1 MRVDAVYTGGRIR
14 TMDTARPAA
23 RTMAVSAGRIL
34 ALDDEAEALTR
45 HASRVID
52 LGGAPVVPAF
62 NDVHHHLT
70 MRGQRLRG
78 VDLRSR
84 VVATMDEL
92 HAAVRAAAAT
102 TEPGAWIYGAG
113 YDQNKLGDRHPLAAE
128 LDAAAPDHPVWLE
141 HVSGHMGVGN
151 SLAFARAG
159 YPGRRSV
166 PDVDG
171 GVVARDEEGRAAGLV
186 QERAMDLLVG
196 VYKPLP
202 VEEIVRNI
210 EVASR
215 VALSEGIA
223 SITEP
228 GIGTTSGIGNSPL
241 DLHAFQTA
249 RERGVLG
256 VRAQVMPYITT
267 VREIVTDGDG
277 PGWGLDLGL
286 RTGLGDNR
294 LRVGPLKV
302 LTDGSLIGRSA
313 AMTACYHGSDSA
325 GYMAWDLTELETILR
340 GAHARGFR
348 IAAHAIG
355 DQAVQHV
362 LDIFG
367 RLFDERPRPD
377 ARHRI
382 EHFQVA
388 SDAQIARTAA
398 LGLIPVPQGRFIS
411 ELGDGV
417 IRAMGPQRLP
427 LTYRVRAMLDAGIPV
442 PGSSDAPVAEAS
454 PILNIHDLVNRITAD
469 GAEFNPQER
478 VTPGQ
483 ALHMYTVNS
492 AYASCEERDKGRLAE
507 GMLADFVVLSD
518 DLLTVDHARIDT
530 VRVGAT
536 VVDGEPAFDDGAL
549 SER

>member
-1 MRVDAVYTGGRIR
+1 MRVDAVYTGGRLR
-14 TMDTARPAA
+14 TMDPARPDA
-23 RTMAVSAGRIL
+23 RSLAVSGGRIL
-34 ALDDEAEALTR
+34 ALDEEAEGLAR
-45 HASRVID
+45 HANRVFE
-52 LGGAPVVPAF
+52 LGGAPVTPAF

-78 VDLRSR
+78 VDLRSGA
-84 VVATMDEL
+84 VTDLDEL
-92 HAAVRAAAAT
+92 YAAVRAAAAAAR
-102 TEPGAWIYGAG
+102 PGEWIYGAG
-113 YDQNKLGDRHPLAAE
+113 YDQNKLGDRHPSAAE
-128 LDAAAPDHPVWLE
+128 LDAVAPANPVWLE

-151 SLAFARAG
+151 TAAFARAG
-159 YPGRRSV
+159 YPDGRGV
-166 PDVDG
+166 PDIDG
-171 GVVARDEEGRAAGLV
+171 GYVDRTGDGRAAGLV
-186 QERAMDLLVG
+186 QERAMDVIVG
-196 VYKPLP
+196 VFKPVP
-202 VEEIVRNI
+202 VEDIVRNI

-215 VALSEGIA
+215 MALSEGIA

-228 GIGTTSGIGNSPL
+228 GIGTTRGIGNSPL

-267 VREIVTDGDG
+267 VRQLDTPADG

-286 RTGLGDNR
+286 RTGLGDEW

-325 GYMAWDLTELETILR
+325 GYMAWDVDELETILR

-348 IAAHAIG
+348 IATHAIG
-355 DQAVQHV
+355 DQAVEHV
-362 LDIFG
+362 LDIFE
-367 RLFDERPRPD
+367 RLQAELPRPD

-388 SDAQIARTAA
+388 SDAQIARAA
-398 LGLIPVPQGRFIS
+398 RLRLIPVPQGRFIS

-417 IRAMGPQRLP
+417 IRAMGPDRLP
-427 LTYRVRAMLDAGIPV
+427 LTYRVRAMLDAGLPV

-454 PILNIHDLVNRITAD
+454 PILNMHDLVNRVTAD
-469 GAEFNPQER
+469 GVAFNPTER
-478 VTPGQ
+478 VTPEQ
-483 ALHMYTVNS
+483 ALTMYTVHS
-492 AYASCEERDKGRLAE
+492 AHASGEEGDKGRLAE

-518 DLLTVDHARIDT
+518 DLLAVSPERLSGI
-530 VRVGAT
+530 RVGAT
-536 VVDGEPAFDDGAL
+536 VVGGRPAHDDGAL
-549 SER
+549 RER

>member
-1 MRVDAVYTGGRIR
+1 
-14 TMDTARPAA
+14 
-23 RTMAVSAGRIL
+23 
-34 ALDDEAEALTR
+34 
-45 HASRVID
+45 
-52 LGGAPVVPAF
+52 
-62 NDVHHHLT
+62 
-70 MRGQRLRG
+70 
-78 VDLRSR
+78 
-84 VVATMDEL
+84 
-92 HAAVRAAAAT
+92 
-102 TEPGAWIYGAG
+102 
-113 YDQNKLGDRHPLAAE
+113 
-128 LDAAAPDHPVWLE
+128 
-141 HVSGHMGVGN
+141 
-151 SLAFARAG
+151 
-159 YPGRRSV
+159 
-166 PDVDG
+166 
-171 GVVARDEEGRAAGLV
+171 
-186 QERAMDLLVG
+186 
-196 VYKPLP
+196 
-202 VEEIVRNI
+202 
-210 EVASR
+210 
-215 VALSEGIA
+215 
-223 SITEP
+223 
-228 GIGTTSGIGNSPL
+228 
-241 DLHAFQTA
+241 
-249 RERGVLG
+249 
-256 VRAQVMPYITT
+256 MPYITT
-267 VREIVTDGDG
+267 VREIIADGDD

-294 LRVGPLKV
+294 LRIGPLKV

-313 AMTACYHGSDSA
+313 AMTACYHGGDSA

-340 GAHARGFR
+340 GAHGRGFR

-367 RLFDERPRPD
+367 RLCDERPRPD

-398 LGLIPVPQGRFIS
+398 LGVIPVPQGRFIS

-417 IRAMGPQRLP
+417 IRAMGPERLP
-427 LTYRVRAMLDAGIPV
+427 LTYRIRAMLDAGIPV

-478 VTPGQ
+478 VTPVQ

-518 DLLTVDHARIDT
+518 DLLTIDPARIAT
-530 VRVGAT
+530 LRVGAT

>member
-1 MRVDAVYTGGRIR
+1 MRIDAVYTGGRIR
-14 TMDTARPAA
+14 TLDAARPQA
-23 RTMAVSAGRIL
+23 RTVAVTGGRVL
-34 ALDDEAEALTR
+34 ALDDEAEGLAQ
-45 HASRVID
+45 HASRVFD

-78 VDLRSR
+78 VDLRSTA
-84 VVATMDEL
+84 VSTMDEL
-92 HAAVRAAAAT
+92 YAAVRAAAGAAR
-102 TEPGAWIYGAG
+102 PGQWVYGAG
-113 YDQNKLGDRHPLAAE
+113 YDQNKLGDRHPLASA
-128 LDAAAPDHPVWLE
+128 LDTVAPENPVWLE

-151 SLAFARAG
+151 TAAFERAG
-159 YPGRRSV
+159 HPGRRGV

-171 GVVARDEEGRAAGLV
+171 GFVAREDGGLAAGLV
-186 QERAMDLLVG
+186 QERAMDVIVG
-196 VYKPLP
+196 VYKPIP
-202 VEEIVRNI
+202 VEEIVQNI
-210 EVASR
+210 AVASR

-228 GIGTTSGIGNSPL
+228 GVGTIRGIGNSPL

-267 VREIVTDGDG
+267 VRELGTEGDG
-277 PGWGLDLGL
+277 EGWGLDLGL
-286 RTGLGDNR
+286 RTGLGDDR

-325 GYMAWDLTELETILR
+325 GYMAWDVGELETILR
-340 GAHARGFR
+340 GAHALGFR
-348 IAAHAIG
+348 IATHAIG

-362 LDIFG
+362 LDIFE
-367 RLFDERPRPD
+367 RLLAWKPRPD

-388 SDAQIARTAA
+388 SDAQIARAA
-398 LGLIPVPQGRFIS
+398 RLGLIPVPQGRFIS

-417 IRAMGPQRLP
+417 IRAMGPERLP
-427 LTYRVRAMLDAGIPV
+427 LTYRVGSLLAAGIPV
-442 PGSSDAPVAEAS
+442 PGSSDAPVAEGS
-454 PILNIHDLVNRITAD
+454 PILGMHDLVNRVTA
-469 GAEFNPQER
+469 GGVEFSPAER
-478 VTPGQ
+478 VTPEQ
-483 ALHMYTVNS
+483 ALTMYTVSS
-492 AYASCEERDKGRLAE
+492 AYASGEEQDKGRLAE
-507 GMLADFVVLSD
+507 GLLADFVLLSD
-518 DLLTVDHARIDT
+518 DLLQVAPERVDR

-536 VVDGEPAFDDGAL
+536 VVGGEPVFDDGAL
-549 SER
+549 REG

>member
-1 MRVDAVYTGGRIR
+1 MRVDAVFTGGRIR
-14 TMDTARPAA
+14 TLDPTRPSARAL
-23 RTMAVSAGRIL
+23 AVSGGRIL
-34 ALDDEAEALTR
+34 ALDDEADALAR
-45 HASRVID
+45 HATAVYD
-52 LGGAPVVPAF
+52 LAGAPVVPAF

-78 VDLRSR
+78 VDLRG
-84 VVATMDEL
+84 VTVASLDEL
-92 HAAVRAAAAT
+92 YAAVAAAAAT
-102 TEPGAWIYGAG
+102 AEPGAWVYGAG
-113 YDQNKLGDRHPLAAE
+113 YDQNKLGERHPSAAA
-128 LDAAAPDHPVWLE
+128 LDAVAPANPVWLE

-151 SLAFARAG
+151 TAAFARAG
-159 YPGRRSV
+159 YAGRAGV

-171 GVVARDEEGRAAGLV
+171 GFVARDDDGRAAGLV
-186 QERAMDLLVG
+186 QERAMDVIVG
-196 VYKPLP
+196 VFKPIP
-202 VEEIVRNI
+202 VEEIVRTI

-215 VALSEGIA
+215 VALTEGIA

-267 VREIVTDGDG
+267 VRALATPGDGD
-277 PGWGLDLGL
+277 GWGLDLGL
-286 RTGLGDNR
+286 RTGLGDEW
-294 LRVGPLKV
+294 LRIGPLKV

-325 GYMAWDLTELETILR
+325 GYMAWDVEELATILR
-340 GAHARGFR
+340 GAHRRGFR
-348 IAAHAIG
+348 IATHAIG
-355 DQAVQHV
+355 DRAVQHV
-362 LDIFG
+362 LDIFE
-367 RLFDERPRPD
+367 RLLAEHPRPD

-388 SDAQIARTAA
+388 DDEQIARTAK

-417 IRAMGPQRLP
+417 IRAMGPERLP
-427 LTYRVRAMLDAGIPV
+427 LTYRVRAMLDAGLPV

-454 PILNIHDLVNRITAD
+454 PILNMHDLVNRVTAD
-469 GAEFNPQER
+469 GVAFSPAEA
-478 VTPGQ
+478 VTPEQ
-483 ALHMYTVNS
+483 ALTMYTVHS
-492 AYASCEERDKGRLAE
+492 AYASGEERDKGRLAE
-507 GMLADFVVLSD
+507 GLLADFVVLSD
-518 DLLTVDHARIDT
+518 DLLAVPPERLDT

-536 VVDGEPAFDDGAL
+536 VVGGQPAFDDNTLA
-549 SER
+549 

>member
-1 MRVDAVYTGGRIR
+1 MRVDAVYLGGRVR
-14 TMDTARPAA
+14 TMDPARPVASA
-23 RTMAVSAGRIL
+23 IAVSAGRIL

-45 HASRVID
+45 HAARVVE

-78 VDLRSR
+78 VDLRAGA
-84 VVATMDEL
+84 VATMDEL
-92 HAAVRAAAAT
+92 YAAVRAAATT
-102 TEPGAWIYGAG
+102 TEPGSWIYGAG

-128 LDAAAPDHPVWLE
+128 LDTAAPEHPVWLE

-151 SLAFARAG
+151 SAAFARAG
-159 YPGRRSV
+159 YPGRRGV

-171 GVVARDEEGRAAGLV
+171 GVVARDEDGRAAGLV

-196 VYKPLP
+196 VFKPIP

-215 VALSEGIA
+215 VALSEGIG

-228 GIGTTSGIGNSPL
+228 GIGTTRGIGNSPL

-267 VREIVTDGDG
+267 VREIDTGGEDA
-277 PGWGLDLGL
+277 GWGLDLGL
-286 RTGLGDNR
+286 RTGIGDDR
-294 LRVGPLKV
+294 LRIGPLKV

-313 AMTACYHGSDSA
+313 AMTACYHGDDAA
-325 GYMAWDLTELETILR
+325 GYMAWDTDELETILR
-340 GAHARGFR
+340 GAHAGGFR

-362 LDIFG
+362 LDIFD
-367 RLFDERPRPD
+367 RLLTERPRPD

-382 EHFQVA
+382 EHFHVA

-398 LGLIPVPQGRFIS
+398 LRLIPVPQGRFIS

-417 IRAMGPQRLP
+417 IRAMGPERLP

-442 PGSSDAPVAEAS
+442 PGSSDAPVAEAA
-454 PILNIHDLVNRITAD
+454 PILNMHDLVNRITAD
-469 GAEFNPQER
+469 GAEFNPQEA
-478 VTPGQ
+478 VTPAQ
-483 ALHMYTVNS
+483 ALQMYTVNS
-492 AYASCEERDKGRLAE
+492 AYASGEEHDKGRLAE

-518 DLLTVDHARIDT
+518 DVLSIDPARIDT

-549 SER
+549 AER